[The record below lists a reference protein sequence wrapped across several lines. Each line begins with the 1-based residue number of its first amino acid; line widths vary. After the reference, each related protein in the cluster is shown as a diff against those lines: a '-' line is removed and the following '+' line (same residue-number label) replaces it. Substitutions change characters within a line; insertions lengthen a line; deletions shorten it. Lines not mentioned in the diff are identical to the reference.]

1 MEMKAL
7 KEITVE
13 EYMDLAQNG
22 ARTLLNVGDYAVVD
36 GLKDEEQSYFIKDF
50 HTDKWYLIDM
60 ATCYELVTA
69 FHCGGYKPYI
79 EECLNEII
87 CSVD

>member
-22 ARTLLNVGDYAVVD
+22 ARTLFEIGDYRVVD
-36 GLKDEEQSYFIKDF
+36 GLKDEEQSFFVKDF
-50 HTDKWYLIDM
+50 TTDKWYLIDM

-69 FHCGGYKPYI
+69 FHCGGHKPYI
-79 EECLNEII
+79 EDCLNNIV
-87 CSVD
+87 CSVN